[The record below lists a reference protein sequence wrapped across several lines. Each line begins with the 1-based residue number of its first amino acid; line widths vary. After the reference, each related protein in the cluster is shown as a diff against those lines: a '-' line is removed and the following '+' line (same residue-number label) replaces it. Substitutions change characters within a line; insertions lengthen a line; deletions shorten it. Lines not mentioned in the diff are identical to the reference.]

1 MQSKQISF
9 KGQKVF
15 VGIDVHKTTWSVT
28 VLLEVG
34 VPKTHPQK
42 ASAKELFDFLNKH
55 YPDGEYHA
63 VYEAGFSGYAT
74 YYALNEYGIHC
85 IVVNAADVPTTQY
98 ENVMK
103 SDPIDSVKL
112 AKALRAGQLK
122 GIYIRNRENLDDR
135 AVVRYRGAITKE
147 VNRYRTRVKHLLHS
161 NGVDVPE
168 RFDKAG
174 HWSGAYL
181 EWLRTDVTLLSST
194 RLSLDLLLDQ
204 AEIARKG
211 LLKATLAVRHLSQSP
226 KYADRYN
233 LLHSIPGIGPICG
246 MTILTE
252 VEDITRFRNEKQF
265 ASYLGLIPTCHS
277 SGDKVVHGEKTFRG
291 NKQIGP
297 MLVEASWRAIY
308 ADDALA
314 SAFLQYKHRGF
325 NAQEAIIRIARKMSN
340 IILSVLKSGK
350 PYEPFMGYTHT
361 TAE

>member
-1 MQSKQISF
+1 MQRKQISF

-42 ASAKELFDFLNKH
+42 ASAKELFDFLNRH

-74 YYALNEYGIHC
+74 YYALTEYGIHC

-135 AVVRYRGAITKE
+135 AAVRYRGAIARE
-147 VNRYRTRVKHLLHS
+147 VNRYKTRVKHLLYS

-168 RFDKAG
+168 RFDKSG
-174 HWSGAYL
+174 HWSRAYL
-181 EWLRTDVTLLSST
+181 NWLRTDVELLSST

-204 AEIARKG
+204 AEIARQG
-211 LLKATLAVRHLSQSP
+211 LLKATLAIRHLSQSP
-226 KYADRYN
+226 KYADRYD
-233 LLHSIPGIGPICG
+233 LIHSIPGIGPICG

-252 VEDITRFRNEKQF
+252 VEDVTRFRNEKQF

-277 SGDKVVHGEKTFRG
+277 SGDKVIHGEKTFRG

-308 ADDALA
+308 IDDALA
-314 SAFLQYKHRGF
+314 CAFFQYKHRGF
-325 NAQEAIIRIARKMSN
+325 NAQEAIIRVARKLSN
-340 IILSVLKSGK
+340 IILSVLKNGK
-350 PYEPFMGYTHT
+350 PYEPFMGNRHT
-361 TAE
+361 TTE